1 MDGSDGYTSLP
12 GQDSRVFVGKDGH
25 TYAAADIDA
34 ADYLLDRRRFDSEGD
49 WAFCRFS
56 SPQIPAVR
64 FGYQLGSFD
73 IGPDP
78 GVRDASLLQ
87 LHLEVMTAD
96 GGLLWVPTG
105 RYPGELLVSSP
116 DAKDVELSVDGKR
129 IMRISGWPRMSWQM
143 RSDDDELE
151 VSLDVDIGTVT
162 VLPDCLLPQSVFA
175 MWETLGRA
183 RGFVRVGSDRVD
195 VEGHMFFDHTR
206 VRHVRHAVPPRSM
219 YLYTT
224 LALDDGSGIFG
235 YYAVDERGLP
245 IDYYCFGIH
254 VDASGRGTFLETT
267 ETPEIEFDDEGLPRA
282 WHLDWRGEELAV
294 EASVSV
300 QPLPFKKGWGG
311 PSAPES
317 RASWSVFPLVLD
329 STVRVRRTGA
339 TTDLR
344 GHGLAE
350 YFDAAHWFGT
360 G

>member
-1 MDGSDGYTSLP
+1 MDGSDELRSLP
-12 GQDSRVFVGKDGH
+12 GQDSRVFRGKVGR
-25 TYAAADIDA
+25 TYAAGDFDAD
-34 ADYLLDRRRFDSEGD
+34 DYLLDRSRFDSEGD

-73 IGPDP
+73 IGPEP
-78 GVRDASLLQ
+78 GARDASLLQ
-87 LHLEVMTAD
+87 LHLEVLTAD
-96 GGLLWVPTG
+96 GGHLWVPTG
-105 RYPGELLVSSP
+105 RFSGDLLDSSA
-116 DAKDVELSVDGKR
+116 DTKDVKLSVDGTE
-129 IMRISGWPRMSWQM
+129 IMRISGWPQMSWQM

-151 VSLDVDIGTVT
+151 VSLEVDIGTVT

-175 MWETLGRA
+175 MWETLGEA
-183 RGFVRVGSDRVD
+183 RGFVRVGSNRVD

-206 VRHVRHAVPPRSM
+206 VRHVRHAVRPRAT

-235 YYAVDERGLP
+235 YHALDESGLP

-254 VDASGRGTFLETT
+254 VDATGRGTFLETA
-267 ETPEIEFDDEGLPRA
+267 EVSRVEYDDDGLPCA
-282 WHLDWRGEELAV
+282 WHLDWHGEELAV

-300 QPLPFKKGWGG
+300 RPLPFKRGWGG
-311 PSAPES
+311 PSAPTS
-317 RASWSVFPLVLD
+317 RAKWTIFPLVLD
-329 STVRVRRTGA
+329 STVRVTRPGA
-339 TTDLR
+339 TTELS

-350 YFDAAHWFGT
+350 YYDTEHWSGK